1 MSLSP
6 ERLSSLLR
14 VALWFAAIA
23 GAVAL
28 LVFTVA
34 SLSRQMRIEQAQRE
48 LAQLQRML
56 EQFKARHGDYP
67 AVMGGVP
74 LLRCLLGRADAR
86 GQPFEKPQPWFM
98 TGAQLY
104 FRLSDPTAPGNEIV
118 DPWGRPYV
126 YHYLFARDPEPAGY
140 LLVSGGPDRRHSE
153 PLFWSSGANGTAPE
167 DADNLWVNSRTSA
180 AVR

>member
-1 MSLSP
+1 MRPPP
-6 ERLSSLLR
+6 ERRSSLLR
-14 VALWFAAIA
+14 FALWFAAIA
-23 GAVAL
+23 AAAAL
-28 LVFTVA
+28 LAGGVA
-34 SLSRQMRIEQAQRE
+34 TLSRQMRIEQTQRE
-48 LAQLQRML
+48 FAQLQRML

-67 AVMGGVP
+67 RVLGNIA
-74 LLRCLLGRADAR
+74 LLRCLLGRAGVQGEPID
-86 GQPFEKPQPWFM
+86 PPQPWFM

-104 FRLSDPTAPGNEIV
+104 FRLPDPTAPGNEIV

-126 YHYLFARDPEPAGY
+126 YHYLFARDAEPAGY

-180 AVR
+180 AAR

>member
-6 ERLSSLLR
+6 ERRSSLLR
-14 VALWFAAIA
+14 VALWFAGIA

-34 SLSRQMRIEQAQRE
+34 TLSRQMRIEQAQRE
-48 LAQLQRML
+48 LAQLQSML

-126 YHYLFARDPEPAGY
+126 YHYLFPTTAEPSAY
-140 LLVSGGPDRRHSE
+140 LLVSSGPDRRLSE
-153 PLFWSSGANGTAPE
+153 PLFWPVGSKGAEPQ
-167 DADNLWVNSRTSA
+167 DADNLVINSRNPA
-180 AVR
+180 R